1 MEKLFGRAANK
12 KIFCDVNYTFF
23 QLGGLF
29 LCQYFFTNHYFGT
42 PVRLGIILLTY
53 NLNGFF
59 NKCMWLYL
67 IYKIFTYK
75 L

>member
-29 LCQYFFTNHYFGT
+29 LCQYFLLIIT
-42 PVRLGIILLTY
+42 LGHLLD
-53 NLNGFF
+53 LE
-59 NKCMWLYL
+59 LYC
-67 IYKIFTYK
+67 
-75 L
+75 